1 MLTNLLAGNSIDILM
16 SETRDNGGTTVS
28 LTGEQIPTTGY
39 MVGGFVD
46 SLIFDAKLL
55 SEFEHYEMVWEQI
68 SQWTLKNAAAVMRTG
83 SFVGGWIDKETG
95 QAYVDLSVHMDSK
108 RNALLAASIMKET
121 AIWDL
126 ANNEEIRVS

>member
-1 MLTNLLAGNSIDILM
+1 LINLLAGNNIDILM
-16 SETRDNGGTTVS
+16 SETRDNGGTTIS
-28 LTGEQIPTTGY
+28 LNGEQIPTTGY

-46 SLIFDAKLL
+46 SLIFDAALL
-55 SEFEHYEMVWEQI
+55 LEPEHYEMVWEQI
-68 SQWTLKNAAAVMRTG
+68 SQWILKHGIAAMRMGT
-83 SFVGGWIDKETG
+83 FIGGWIDKETG

-108 RNALLAASIMKET
+108 RNALIAASIMDET